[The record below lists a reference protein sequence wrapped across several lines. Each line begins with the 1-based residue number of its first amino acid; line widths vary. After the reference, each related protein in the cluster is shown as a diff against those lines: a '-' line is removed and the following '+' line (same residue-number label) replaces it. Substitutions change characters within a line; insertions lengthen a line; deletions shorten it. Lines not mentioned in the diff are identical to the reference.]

1 MKISALCNSC
11 TIHPALRD
19 QISFAYMQISLFV
32 LPSQAMQRPLLK
44 MRPESA
50 MAS

>member
-44 MRPESA
+44 MRPEFS
-50 MAS
+50 MAP